1 MNTNTDSQHIKTFQ
15 LLKLVIIVSFILLVA
30 TIVVISDEVSP
41 IEKSNTAAEASTI
54 NNVVV
59 EKSSCEIAK
68 TTSTAIKTSKNI
80 ETAVP
85 IEDSETTTRII
96 QTTTEYEPVLTTT
109 ATKAR
114 EEIQTSNVAE
124 DELEILAKLLYCE
137 AGSMGWEGQVYV
149 CSAIL
154 NLSDRSGRSIWNMA
168 HDINTFAVAP
178 WVDTR
183 TATSTQ
189 YEVINYVLNGGRIKE
204 ICYFREDYYHSF
216 GTPVCQIENI
226 CFSKP

>member
-30 TIVVISDEVSP
+30 TIVVISDEVTP
-41 IEKSNTAAEASTI
+41 IEKSNAAVEATTI

-68 TTSTAIKTSKNI
+68 TTTTAIKTSKNI

-96 QTTTEYEPVLTTT
+96 QTTTEYEPVLKTT

-216 GTPVCQIENI
+216 GTPVCKIENI